1 MAVRLKLVINKIH
14 WFLMFKSALLAFA
27 WIIFPHWLFLITT
40 ALIYFFPVFRPG
52 TMLFP
57 LFLFFLISFILPHNF
72 LGFLLI
78 TILLFLILGI
88 KDLIIVNRF
97 YAYELLGFFIFLIF
111 SFIFFQKFGQVFVLK
126 SIIYSFLFILAFYLF
141 FKKIFNLSIANLGIE
156 IDQKRFKIFLTV
168 FSFFIWQIIFLLNFL
183 PFNFYLQTGMLA
195 LFIMIGMDF
204 ILNYFLNK
212 IKTANILFLTFSFL
226 FLFIFILLFNK
237 WSL

>member
-14 WFLMFKSALLAFA
+14 WFLIFKSALLAFA
-27 WIIFPHWLFLITT
+27 WIIFPHWLFLITI

-126 SIIYSFLFILAFYLF
+126 SIIYSFLFVLAFYLF

-156 IDQKRFKIFLTV
+156 IDQKRFKIFLAV

-204 ILNYFLNK
+204 ILNCFLNK

>member
-1 MAVRLKLVINKIH
+1 MAVMLKLVINKIH
-14 WFLMFKSALLAFA
+14 WFLIFKSALLAFA

-126 SIIYSFLFILAFYLF
+126 SIIYSFLFVLAFYLF

-204 ILNYFLNK
+204 ILNCFLNK
-212 IKTANILFLTFSFL
+212 IKTTNILFLTFSFL